1 MRAALYIAKNY
12 KDVENDRII
21 EILKMRVK
29 VIRQDIEKVD
39 IHIVEAYQGVV
50 ERKKITSL
58 YFNNL
63 GQLSFSKCASKG
75 LDVSNVKE
83 Y

>member
-29 VIRQDIEKVD
+29 VIR
-39 IHIVEAYQGVV
+39 
-50 ERKKITSL
+50 
-58 YFNNL
+58 
-63 GQLSFSKCASKG
+63 
-75 LDVSNVKE
+75 
-83 Y
+83 